1 VGSETV
7 FRGVGS
13 LPGGGGDDWA
23 GLAGRRWAKAAVGK
37 MVRCGHPGVVGE

>member
-23 GLAGRRWAKAAVGK
+23 GLAGRRWEESGGGENGAVRPLWRK
-37 MVRCGHPGVVGE
+37 Q